1 MDLTIQLLINSA
13 ISLIVSLAVAWYVY
27 PKILLISI
35 HKNIVDSPNARKLQ
49 KMPVPILGGFVV
61 FSGILAAFL
70 CVSTQ
75 IDVGSLFPIFC
86 IMTVLLLIGLA
97 DDIISLSA
105 KGRLLT
111 EVIVVIMLIFSDK
124 SVVIDNLHGLWGV
137 HAIPLYLAL
146 PLTVV
151 AGVGIINA
159 INLIDGIDGLA
170 SGYCAFACSIFVLFF
185 YITQDYINVYLAL
198 AAIGGLIP
206 FFMHN
211 VFGKY
216 SKMFIGDAGS
226 LLMGSVMAYFV
237 MSVMDTSLE
246 AYDLQSNFGIIPFL
260 LSIFSVPVFETL
272 RVMTTRIFKGVSP
285 FRPDKTHLHHMFIRL
300 GYSHIG
306 ATVTI
311 LALNTMVVAVWFI
324 MYCTGCSVDLQ
335 FYVIVFLSLLITGF
349 LYQYVEWV
357 NAKCIAEGRK
367 LSGMVK
373 LLTIIGRK
381 LGVERGPFLKF
392 MGRWMDGCVKE
403 ADRKI
408 LIGE

>member
-13 ISLIVSLAVAWYVY
+13 ISLIVSLGVAWYVY

-124 SVVIDNLHGLWGV
+124 SVVIDNLYGLWGV

-170 SGYCAFACSIFVLFF
+170 SGYCALACSTFALFF
-185 YITQDYINVYLAL
+185 YIIWWYN
-198 AAIGGLIP
+198 
-206 FFMHN
+206 
-211 VFGKY
+211 K
-216 SKMFIGDAGS
+216 
-226 LLMGSVMAYFV
+226 
-237 MSVMDTSLE
+237 
-246 AYDLQSNFGIIPFL
+246 
-260 LSIFSVPVFETL
+260 
-272 RVMTTRIFKGVSP
+272 
-285 FRPDKTHLHHMFIRL
+285 
-300 GYSHIG
+300 
-306 ATVTI
+306 
-311 LALNTMVVAVWFI
+311 
-324 MYCTGCSVDLQ
+324 
-335 FYVIVFLSLLITGF
+335 
-349 LYQYVEWV
+349 
-357 NAKCIAEGRK
+357 NA
-367 LSGMVK
+367 
-373 LLTIIGRK
+373 
-381 LGVERGPFLKF
+381 
-392 MGRWMDGCVKE
+392 
-403 ADRKI
+403 RKI
-408 LIGE
+408 NQNLHFAQTNW

>member
-1 MDLTIQLLINSA
+1 MDLTVHLLINSA

-61 FSGILAAFL
+61 FSGILAALL

-75 IDVGSLFPIFC
+75 VDIGLLFPIFC

-105 KGRLLT
+105 KGRFLT
-111 EVIVVIMLIFSDK
+111 EVLVVIMLIFSDK

-170 SGYCAFACSIFVLFF
+170 SGYCALACSTFALFF

-226 LLMGSVMAYFV
+226 GKPRIHQNV
-237 MSVMDTSLE
+237 
-246 AYDLQSNFGIIPFL
+246 GISAADID
-260 LSIFSVPVFETL
+260 
-272 RVMTTRIFKGVSP
+272 RV
-285 FRPDKTHLHHMFIRL
+285 
-300 GYSHIG
+300 
-306 ATVTI
+306 A
-311 LALNTMVVAVWFI
+311 A
-324 MYCTGCSVDLQ
+324 
-335 FYVIVFLSLLITGF
+335 
-349 LYQYVEWV
+349 
-357 NAKCIAEGRK
+357 
-367 LSGMVK
+367 
-373 LLTIIGRK
+373 
-381 LGVERGPFLKF
+381 
-392 MGRWMDGCVKE
+392 
-403 ADRKI
+403 
-408 LIGE
+408 